1 MPTPDKSAMIW
12 LTTCI
17 ALLLGITLYYAF
29 ARKPRIHR
37 HGHALRHAPDSL
49 PLLGNAIQFLKPRHV
64 LFDWFVKCQQ
74 MFGQETFEISVPSLP
89 PGVVINSPQVLEYV
103 LKNEAAIT
111 KGDFFR
117 ERSWD
122 LFGYGIINA
131 SGELWRAQ
139 RKAGLK
145 FFSGTNLDI
154 MIEEVLPEIYHEST
168 RDVLS
173 QAAQERSVVDLQKI
187 FHDLTTTVVGHMA
200 YDMEIDAT
208 SPFSKAFDHASS
220 QIGLR
225 FQNPLYRIT
234 EIFTGSSFRAA
245 LIEVKR
251 FGRQIVSEARKRRAR
266 EAFESLI
273 TNTHEEETK
282 LEQQR
287 RQPDNDDESGLGFGT
302 LIDSLIESLGDP
314 KIVADAALNF
324 LSAGRDTTA
333 QSFTWTFYALLRHP
347 EVLKR
352 LREEIDSKFDMAPSL
367 PADMSPVD
375 GAAAAD
381 VESEGEDIEIDVSA
395 LQPTSLPYTTAVFYE
410 SLRLYPPVP
419 FEIKQTTQPVTLP
432 DGTSLPAGA
441 VVVWCIWALN
451 RSLSTFGEDAH
462 SFRPERWLEPS
473 TSKASPPRS
482 DGDANDPTAPPP
494 GLKFTGS
501 RYSAGEFPVFNGGPR
516 SCLGKKMAELMGA
529 WVLVRVL
536 REWDFEE
543 VNDGLN
549 MDGSSG
555 RRRSANSLTLPMQ
568 GGLPVRVTRRTARRR
583 RV

>member
-1 MPTPDKSAMIW
+1 
-12 LTTCI
+12 
-17 ALLLGITLYYAF
+17 
-29 ARKPRIHR
+29 
-37 HGHALRHAPDSL
+37 
-49 PLLGNAIQFLKPRHV
+49 
-64 LFDWFVKCQQ
+64 
-74 MFGQETFEISVPSLP
+74 MFGRETFEISVPSLP
-89 PGVVINSPQVLEYV
+89 PGVVINSPQVLDYV

-154 MIEEVLPEIYHEST
+154 MIEDVLPEIYQAST
-168 RDVLS
+168 RNVLS
-173 QAAQERSVVDLQKI
+173 QAAQDRSAVDLQKI

-200 YDMEIDAT
+200 YDMEIDAS

-225 FQNPLYRIT
+225 FQNPLYRFT

-245 LIEVKR
+245 LVEVKR

-273 TNTHEEETK
+273 TNTSEDETK

-287 RQPDNDDESGLGFGT
+287 KQPDGDDESGLGFGT

-333 QSFTWTFYALLRHP
+333 QSLTWTFYALLRHP
-347 EVLKR
+347 EALKR
-352 LREEIDSKFDMAPSL
+352 VREEIDSKFGTAPDTPMGNQP
-367 PADMSPVD
+367 PADDTMDNERED
-375 GAAAAD
+375 GD
-381 VESEGEDIEIDVSA
+381 VEIDVAA
-395 LQPTSLPYTTAVFYE
+395 LQPTSLPYTMATFYE
-410 SLRLYPPVP
+410 ALRLYPPVP
-419 FEIKQTTQPVTLP
+419 FEIKQTNQPVTLP

-441 VVVWCIWALN
+441 IVVWCIWALN
-451 RSLSTFGEDAH
+451 RSFSTFGEDAH
-462 SFRPERWLEPS
+462 SFRPERWLETS
-473 TSKASPPRS
+473 TSNPHL
-482 DGDANDPTAPPP
+482 DADTATPPP
-494 GLKFTGS
+494 TFKFTGARFS
-501 RYSAGEFPVFNGGPR
+501 VGEFAVFNGGPR

-529 WVLVRVL
+529 WVLVRML
-536 REWDFEE
+536 RDWDLDE

-549 MDGSSG
+549 MDPSSSQ
-555 RRRSANSLTLPMQ
+555 RRSANSLTLPMQ
-568 GGLPVRVTRRTARRR
+568 GGLPVRVRLRGR
-583 RV
+583 